1 MEPNEIKE
9 LVEAS
14 GLKKGELESELGLAQ
29 STLSKVIKGTRSLN
43 AKKLSALKR
52 ICNKAIKE
60 MQGPEAL
67 EIAKNNLQENKARIE
82 KERNAVNSVETKNPL
97 TPEESFQVPDV
108 NVLAETYTK
117 APESD
122 TITFSNAFPP
132 VPEVPPVPD
141 VNALAEPPNNPL
153 LSWENIAKQSQEIA
167 ELHDLGQRF
176 KTICEAIDKTPDEM
190 LNWIADMYV
199 APVQTEPVVIAHEDD
214 VREFPRPD
222 SSLFKYL

>member
-14 GLKKGELESELGLAQ
+14 GLKKGELESELDLAQ

-60 MQGPEAL
+60 MQSPEEKIIL
-67 EIAKNNLQENKARIE
+67 EIAKNNLLENKARIE
-82 KERNAVNSVETKNPL
+82 KERNAVNSVESKNPL
-97 TPEESFQVPDV
+97 APEETF
-108 NVLAETYTK
+108 K
-117 APESD
+117 APEV
-122 TITFSNAFPP
+122 PP
-132 VPEVPPVPD
+132 VPEVPHVS
-141 VNALAEPPNNPL
+141 ALAEPPNNPL

-176 KTICEAIDKTPDEM
+176 KAICEALYKTPDEM
-190 LNWIADMYV
+190 LNWIADMYI